1 VISLDLR
8 AQTREWVTLISK
20 RQQGYNV
27 DQVHHKHIHPY
38 MPELIHLPT
47 EVITIIGSFLESSD
61 VGFLRLANQELK
73 QKMSASF
80 CLLLKTVKVSLIGVS
95 IRTLSDAAWCK
106 DIAGTIEHLIIGTE
120 SLERYHRIPT
130 TLPNSFQEM
139 LAGEGSGSVLRL
151 WLQNIIVHQLP
162 KLHTITLEDC
172 PEDPTSETFRSSMG
186 STEILHKTGV
196 DLRWNGPYT
205 RGLHH
210 PTGQFP
216 DIARMRVYTSVFDM
230 LRYLDTHNRAMGL
243 RIIMRGYPVIGDDRC
258 YMDPGFNVWTDWIR
272 GVLKTHLSYFAMGKS
287 GREYVLE
294 SYATP
299 SLQRSSQFAL
309 LMGLSISA
317 DGRFLGREVD
327 PVWPDEE

>member
-1 VISLDLR
+1 
-8 AQTREWVTLISK
+8 VTLSSK

-27 DQVHHKHIHPY
+27 DQVHDKHIHPY

-47 EVITIIGSFLESSD
+47 ELITIVGSFLESSD
-61 VGFLRLANQELK
+61 VGSLRLANQELK

-130 TLPNSFQEM
+130 TLPSSFQEM

-162 KLHTITLEDC
+162 NLHTITLEDC
-172 PEDPTSETFRSSMG
+172 PEEPTSETFRSSMG

-205 RGLHH
+205 RVLHH
-210 PTGQFP
+210 STGRTVPYFP

-230 LRYLDTHNRAMGL
+230 LRYLDTHNRAMDL
-243 RIIMRGYPVIGDDRC
+243 RIIMRGYPVIGDDRY
-258 YMDPGFNVWTDWIR
+258 YMDPGFIDWTDWIR
-272 GVLKTHLSYFAMGKS
+272 GVLKTHLIYFAMGKS
-287 GREYVLE
+287 GRKYVLD
-294 SYATP
+294 SYALP
-299 SLQRSSQFAL
+299 SLQRMSQFAL
-309 LMGLSISA
+309 LMGLSITA
-317 DGRFLGREVD
+317 DGQFQGREVD
-327 PVWPDEE
+327 SAWLDEE